1 MSNNLLKLKHINFDF
16 QKPILVTK
24 SKLIKNKNFRLQKN
38 YLKKLHFSRC
48 VKGINFKNISLNSLK
63 SYMLYLVKK
72 TANL

>member
-38 YLKKLHFSRC
+38 YLKKITFLA
-48 VKGINFKNISLNSLK
+48 VLK
-63 SYMLYLVKK
+63 KLILK
-72 TANL
+72 TSV